1 MSPLLARLLGDPRVT
16 VSAPLLPPQADYQE
30 TTLKQHKNKAAM
42 LWTVIGGGGLGFPK
56 QDKYHFWATG
66 GVNVG
71 WMSSNYS
78 LTSTNVP
85 ITCARTH
92 AQASLL
98 PLSMCSAQGKQSSR
112 LFRGVARGQPLRSR
126 LRAREGVL

>member
-1 MSPLLARLLGDPRVT
+1 
-16 VSAPLLPPQADYQE
+16 
-30 TTLKQHKNKAAM
+30 M

-56 QDKYHFWATG
+56 QDKYHFWATD

-78 LTSTNVP
+78 LTNTNVP
-85 ITCARTH
+85 ITCARTR

-98 PLSMCSAQGKQSSR
+98 PLSMCSAQGKQS
-112 LFRGVARGQPLRSR
+112 
-126 LRAREGVL
+126 